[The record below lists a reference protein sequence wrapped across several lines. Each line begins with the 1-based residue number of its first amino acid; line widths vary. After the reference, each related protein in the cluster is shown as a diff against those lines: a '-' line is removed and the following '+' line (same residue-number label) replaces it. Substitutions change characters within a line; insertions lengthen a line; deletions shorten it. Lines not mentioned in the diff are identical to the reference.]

1 MVNDYNWT
9 VHLIDPDQDRIKASG
24 FESLVL
30 TYCDRWYPQKSRALA
45 SIKSYGA
52 TLCPECLE
60 NQITRQC
67 QPKSHPS

>member
-9 VHLIDPDQDRIKASG
+9 VHLTDPDQDRIKASG

-45 SIKSYGA
+45 SLKSKGA
-52 TLCPECLE
+52 VLCHECLDK
-60 NQITRQC
+60 QFIRQWA
-67 QPKSHPS
+67 QRPADD